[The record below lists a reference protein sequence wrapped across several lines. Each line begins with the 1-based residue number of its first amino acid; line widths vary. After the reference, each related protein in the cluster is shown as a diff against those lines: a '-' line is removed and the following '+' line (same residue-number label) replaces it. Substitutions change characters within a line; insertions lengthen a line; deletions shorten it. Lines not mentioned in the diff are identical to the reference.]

1 MPYRIGQLRARAFYK
16 RSEAGDLR
24 RIATTLSSDD
34 DRNVFLRDAAN
45 LERDAGLLEEQASRL
60 VEEAQARRRKTKAT
74 SSDDR

>member
-24 RIATTLSSDD
+24 RIATTLSDD

>member
-34 DRNVFLRDAAN
+34 DRNVFLRDAAT
-45 LERDAGLLEEQASRL
+45 LERDAGLLEEQAAQL
-60 VEEAQARRRKTKAT
+60 LEEAKARRKTKTT
-74 SSDDR
+74 SSDER